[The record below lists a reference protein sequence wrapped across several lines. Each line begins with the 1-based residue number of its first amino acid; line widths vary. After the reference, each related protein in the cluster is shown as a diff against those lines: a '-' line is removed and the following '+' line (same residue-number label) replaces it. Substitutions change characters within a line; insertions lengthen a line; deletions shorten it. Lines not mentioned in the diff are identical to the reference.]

1 MMISKIKVK
10 LNQINFLIIILIV
23 AFLLRLLPLNFPSF
37 TSEEA
42 RVAQRG
48 YSLSATGEDEL
59 GRSFPLLFNSSTD
72 YQLPAVTYLTAV
84 GTLIFGK
91 SDLGVRIPFILISV
105 IMLIII
111 FKVSKIFSIDKKFQF
126 LSTFIMAF
134 SPALI
139 FYSKIPNEVILITF
153 SFVLLFYLLSRK
165 KINPIIILIIVIYSL
180 TISKIVWWTLI
191 PYVSI
196 TLLFFQPNLIKRT
209 KLKILL
215 LTLILTITAIFLFWH
230 SPNSSKSFLE
240 NDFSTFHENNLI
252 TIINRLRG
260 EGLESGWPPQL
271 VKILFNKLNILA
283 SSLLNWLSQFGF
295 ASLFGQFYDN
305 RVGGYFSMGLFT
317 KVLIFPFVMGLIHLK
332 SNNYRKFRVM
342 ILYILILTF
351 PSVFIYPRESIN
363 ILIMTIPFITF
374 IIALGLI
381 HFNKFLIY
389 LTLALIVF
397 EVYINAIY
405 LTPEIKKSNQIRPQW
420 IKTLAI
426 DAYNLSINNQV
437 AISDNIVSDIAPFLQ
452 WYTPLN
458 AIKNSQI
465 QFPYR
470 FQQKDFANVK
480 IISSEAT
487 FYNCGL
493 DKPTLI
499 ISSNRDLAKIQRW
512 LNLNADEIIE
522 NEYKDN
528 LGVTI
533 AYLLQPKICVN

>member
-1 MMISKIKVK
+1 MIISKIKVK
-10 LNQINFLIIILIV
+10 LNQINFLIIIIIF
-23 AFLLRLLPLNFPSF
+23 AFLLRLHPLNYPSF

-42 RVAQRG
+42 MIAQRG
-48 YSLSATGEDEL
+48 YSLSTTGEDEL
-59 GRSFPLLFNSSTD
+59 GRSFPFLFNSSTD
-72 YQLPAVTYLTAV
+72 YQLPAVTYITAV
-84 GTLIFGK
+84 STLIFGK
-91 SDLGVRIPFILISV
+91 YDLGVRIPFVLISFFMLV
-105 IMLIII
+105 IF
-111 FKVSKIFSIDKKFQF
+111 FKISEIFSLDKKFQF
-126 LSTFIMAF
+126 FSTFIIAF

-139 FYSKIPNEVILITF
+139 FYSKIPNEVILISF

-165 KINPIIILIIVIYSL
+165 KINLIIILIALIFSL

-209 KLKILL
+209 KLKILF
-215 LTLILTITAIFLFWH
+215 LTFILTFTAIFLFSR
-230 SPNSSKSFLE
+230 SPNSLKSFLE
-240 NDFSTFHENNLI
+240 NDFSIFHENNLI

-283 SSLLNWLSQFGF
+283 TSLLNWLSQLGF
-295 ASLFGQFYDN
+295 AALFGQFYDN
-305 RVGGYFSMGLFT
+305 SAGSYFSMGLFT
-317 KVLIFPFVMGLIHLK
+317 KVLIFPFVGGLIYLK

-351 PSVFIYPRESIN
+351 PSVFIYPKESIN
-363 ILIMTIPFITF
+363 ILVMTIPFITF

-381 HFNKFLIY
+381 HFNKFLKY
-389 LTLALIVF
+389 LTLALIIF
-397 EVYINAIY
+397 EVSINAIY

-420 IKTLAI
+420 IKALAA

-437 AISDNIVSDIAPFLQ
+437 AISDNIVSDLAPFLQ
-452 WYTPLN
+452 WYTPLS
-458 AIKNSQI
+458 AIKKSQI
-465 QFPYR
+465 QSPYR

-480 IISSEAT
+480 IITSEVT

-493 DKPTLI
+493 DKPTFI

-512 LNLNADEIIE
+512 LNLDTDKIIE
-522 NEYKDN
+522 KEYEDS
-528 LGVTI
+528 LGITI